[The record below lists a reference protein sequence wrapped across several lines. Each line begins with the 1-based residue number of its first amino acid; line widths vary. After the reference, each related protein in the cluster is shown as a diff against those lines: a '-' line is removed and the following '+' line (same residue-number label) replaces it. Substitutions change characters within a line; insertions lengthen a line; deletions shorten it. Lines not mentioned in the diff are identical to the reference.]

1 MMGEEIETERK
12 GKAERELET
21 TTVIDTT
28 LHVTNSDNHELETNT
43 VL

>member
-1 MMGEEIETERK
+1 MMEEGIETERK
-12 GKAERELET
+12 GKAKRELET

-28 LHVTNSDNHELETNT
+28 LHVTNWDNHELETNI